1 MLSAKLNYVITSKS
15 MLQRFKFEHLMYLP
29 LFGH

>member
-1 MLSAKLNYVITSKS
+1 